1 MPILVVRSRRIDEK
15 FNSKRQCKIG
25 SFQLVTGLYSRVT
38 RVNVHG
44 RLNNRGL
51 GDEK

>member
-1 MPILVVRSRRIDEK
+1 MPILVVCSRLIDDK
-15 FNSKRQCKIG
+15 FNSKRRCKIG
-25 SFQLVTGLYSRVT
+25 SFQLVTGLYSRV
-38 RVNVHG
+38 NVYG